1 MHTHTR
7 ACACTHTNTHRF
19 DQYADAWDTS
29 ITLNVDGQEVRYFH
43 AVDKHGVDRV
53 WIDHPWFLSKASAC
67 CRFAPKSLLL
77 PRGSFKQAH
86 SGPCVDRP
94 PLVPFQG
101 TLQVDGS
108 RKEAL
113 VILLL
118 SLLDDWTVGGW
129 LDHPLHFCS
138 SVELCSFV

>member
-1 MHTHTR
+1 MQWTSTEWTVCGSTTPGSCPR
-7 ACACTHTNTHRF
+7 QVPVADLRQNPCCCLVAFLNRHR
-19 DQYADAWDTS
+19 
-29 ITLNVDGQEVRYFH
+29 
-43 AVDKHGVDRV
+43 VDRV